1 MRYSIEYLYDKH
13 SVLIGKKGPIEKVK
27 YIDEPFWT
35 VDTLFYSEIHK
46 EIVLPKFL
54 YYSMSLT
61 NFSNYNEGTTI
72 PSLRTETLNRLIYRI
87 PSFKIQEKISHEHP
101 IRERIKEICKR

>member
-35 VDTLFYSEIHK
+35 VDTLFYSEVNE
-46 EIVLPKFL
+46 EIVIPKFL
-54 YYSMSLT
+54 YYIMSQINL
-61 NFSNYNEGTTI
+61 SRYNERTSI
-72 PSLRTETLNRLIYRI
+72 PSLRTETLNHLDPSISRFRL
-87 PSFKIQEKISHEHP
+87 SK
-101 IRERIKEICKR
+101 